1 MAQQDRIMKD
11 LYENYKTKVSNIFQY
26 FHSET
31 LKISQNSMHI
41 LGKQHQI
48 DNLEF
53 LSEVE
58 KEQLKE
64 DANETTYLINEI
76 ENNDANLV
84 NDIEQKFKDLRKE
97 LRADQELVYNHL
109 DNVNPKFFYNIT
121 SMFLIF
127 LFKLI
132 ERLSETPGDL
142 FAIYFIFC
150 EKASVGFGLWLDQ
163 IDQMFNSD
171 KAFYVSY
178 YLLCLSGSKYSKIF
192 KSDSPKLYPT
202 ASLKEIIKNRIRVLM
217 ENEDLLEI
225 YSSICQV
232 PQSSILKLLDIALMR
247 TFTIKK
253 IADGTIG
260 YTSCFLYIFI
270 KLQIT
275 GKFIAD
281 AAAMIIIF
289 CHEFTNFLRK
299 INSVSVL
306 KNIND
311 VTPSVDINN
320 VEEYFIM
327 KEMGYDIDE
336 AELKMIISQRKLKS
350 KKWNDTGFL
359 LERIAFGCEVE
370 NFTMESALYLI
381 NSSDFSLSNF
391 RRMIV
396 ASQNKGP
403 SADSY
408 AIKRSFARINCTTGS
423 LFNS

>member
-232 PQSSILKLLDIALMR
+232 PQSSIPELLDRALMR

-370 NFTMESALYLI
+370 NFSMESALYLI

-396 ASQNKGP
+396 VSQNKGP